1 MLKWASACP
10 ILEINTLFY
19 NIFKSDPSYL
29 WAFCRQLTQRLNCLI
44 QRINKVFYSGFFAL
58 LPHSLYSS
66 WLLGENH
73 SAGHNSPPHVTT
85 TDVPSLGGENTA
97 LLLSKGPKTGGGVS
111 DSKFKNCS
119 FIDSHYPQK
128 PSWNFRTKT
137 NTKRSKLITAK
148 NLKREIIGE

>member
-1 MLKWASACP
+1 MS
-10 ILEINTLFY
+10 ILQKTNSETH
-19 NIFKSDPSYL
+19 
-29 WAFCRQLTQRLNCLI
+29 NCLI
-44 QRINKVFYSGFFAL
+44 QTINKVFYSGFFAL
-58 LPHSLYSS
+58 LPHSLCSS
-66 WLLGENH
+66 RLLGENH
-73 SAGHNSPPHVTT
+73 SAGHNFPHVTT
-85 TDVPSLGGENTA
+85 TDVPSLGGGYTA

-119 FIDSHYPQK
+119 FIDSHYSQK